1 MALERIEIHGYRGF
15 KNKAHLDFAVSNGEL
30 GSGITIITGPNNSGK
45 SSILECLKARGGSEP
60 PSFTS
65 GTRNPSTDFV
75 EIKFSVNN
83 QIETIRSVAKGS
95 SETTRE
101 NVNKR
106 IHFFSL
112 PSRRAFEPYFSK
124 GQWTREQQS
133 QFTPLGYQRQS
144 TISGFSNRLFNIL
157 KEPAEFNKILAEVL
171 SFSPTWSI
179 DQTDQGSHFLK
190 FYNGESSHSSDGMGE
205 GIVSIFAIADAL
217 HDSKPEDVIIIDEPE
232 LSLHPSLQ
240 KRLASVIYKYS
251 KDRQIIIATHS
262 PHFIDLKALSG
273 HGYLAR
279 VTTGTNGTEINQTTP
294 ASRQALARLSGDNIF
309 NPHVFGLDAKELF
322 FQEDKIILT
331 EGQEDVILLPKIAN
345 QLEKQITGNFFGWGA
360 GGAGNIKHLCRIL
373 EDLGY
378 KKVAAVLDAD
388 KQEDRIELEK
398 EFPNY
403 LFACINAKD
412 IRTKPA
418 RPATEE
424 VQGLIDK
431 KQEIKQEHIESTK
444 ILFDKLNQHMTQ

>member
-1 MALERIEIHGYRGF
+1 MALERIEIYGYRGF
-15 KNKAHLDFAVSNGEL
+15 KNKGRLDFAIPNGEL

-45 SSILECLKARGGSEP
+45 SSILECLKARGGGEP

-65 GTRNPSTDFV
+65 GTRNPATDFV
-75 EIKFSVNN
+75 EIKFLVNKK
-83 QIETIRSVAKGS
+83 IETIISVAKGS
-95 SETTRE
+95 SETTKN
-101 NVNKR
+101 NVSTATN
-106 IHFFSL
+106 FFSL
-112 PSRRAFEPYFSK
+112 PSRRAFEPYFGK
-124 GQWTREQQS
+124 GHWTREQQS
-133 QFTPLGYQRQS
+133 QQSQIGYQRQS
-144 TISGFSNRLFNIL
+144 TLNGFSNRLFNIL
-157 KEPAEFNKILAEVL
+157 KDPTEFNKILAEVL
-171 SFSPTWSI
+171 TFTPTWSI
-179 DQTDQGSHFLK
+179 DQTDQGSYFLK

-240 KRLASVIYKYS
+240 KRLALLLYKYS

-262 PHFIDLKALSG
+262 PYFIDLKALSS

-279 VTTGTNGTEINQTTP
+279 VTTGTNGTTINQTTP
-294 ASRQALARLSGDNIF
+294 ESRQALARLSGDNIF

-322 FQEDKIILT
+322 FQEDQIILT

-345 QLEKQITGNFFGWGA
+345 QLEKKITGSFFGWGA

-378 KKVAAVLDAD
+378 KKVAAILDAD
-388 KQEDRIELEK
+388 KQDDRIELEK

-403 LFACINAKD
+403 LFSCINAKD
-412 IRTKPA
+412 IRTKAA

-424 VQGLIDK
+424 VQGLLDR
-431 KQEIKQEHIESTK
+431 KQTIKQEHIECTA
-444 ILFDKLNQHMTQ
+444 ILFDELNQHMTR

>member
-15 KNKAHLDFAVSNGEL
+15 KNKAHLDFAIPNGEL

-45 SSILECLKARGGSEP
+45 SSILECLKARSGYES

-65 GTRNPSTDFV
+65 GTRNPATDFV
-75 EIKFSVNN
+75 EIKFFVNS
-83 QIETIRSVAKGS
+83 QIEIVKSVAKGS
-95 SETTRE
+95 SETIRE
-101 NVNKR
+101 NINSNT
-106 IHFFSL
+106 HFFSL
-112 PSRRAFEPYFSK
+112 PSRRAFEPYFGK
-124 GQWTREQQS
+124 GHWTREQYSQS
-133 QFTPLGYQRQS
+133 TQLGHQRQS
-144 TISGFSNRLFNIL
+144 TLNGFSNRLFNIL
-157 KEPAEFNKILAEVL
+157 KDPKEFNKILAEVL
-171 SFSPTWSI
+171 TFSPVWAI

-190 FYNGESSHSSDGMGE
+190 FYNGDSSHSSDGMGE

-217 HDSKPEDVIIIDEPE
+217 HDSKPGGVIIIDEPE

-240 KRLASVIYKYS
+240 KRLASLLYKYS

-262 PHFIDLKALSG
+262 PYFIDLKAMSD

-279 VTTGTNGTEINQTTP
+279 VTTGADGTIINQTTLE
-294 ASRQALARLSGDNIF
+294 SRQALAKLSGDNIF

-322 FQEDKIILT
+322 FQDDQIILT
-331 EGQEDVILLPKIAN
+331 EGQEDVILLPKIAS
-345 QLEKQITGNFFGWGA
+345 QLEKRISGSFFGWGA

-418 RPATEE
+418 RPATDE
-424 VQGLIDK
+424 VQGLLDRR
-431 KQEIKQEHIESTK
+431 QAIKQEHIEKTAL
-444 ILFDKLNQHMTQ
+444 LFDALNQHMTR